1 MIFASSNFGAGCI
14 KDSRDQKLKK
24 TSAYSISLRLCVK
37 NLWDGSGP
45 LLQMENC
52 AERKSS
58 KFNLVKLS

>member
-37 NLWDGSGP
+37 NLWDGSEKG
-45 LLQMENC
+45 N
-52 AERKSS
+52 KS
-58 KFNLVKLS
+58 

>member
-37 NLWDGSGP
+37 NLWDGSERNLR
-45 LLQMENC
+45 LLLDGTL
-52 AERKSS
+52 S
-58 KFNLVKLS
+58 KFPLAWA